1 MRNSI
6 KFLLGSEP
14 RELSGIDPTLT
25 VLDYLQQTERRT
37 GTKEGCC
44 EGDCGACTVVVARPQ
59 GDGLQYRA
67 VNACIMLAA
76 SLDGCQ
82 LLTVEDLAGTDGRL
96 HPVQQAMVAA
106 HGSQCGFCTPGF
118 VMSLFALY
126 QEADSAPEVEEVND
140 ALAGNLCRCTGYGP
154 IITAARTM
162 HDLAASE
169 PGKAADKFAG
179 ESEATLA
186 ALRSIADE
194 ETIHIQGPDGR
205 VLYAPASVDALADLL
220 AEHPDATLV
229 AGATDVGL
237 WITKALQKLDT
248 VIWLGRIAALR
259 GVRETDAGLEIGA
272 MTSYSDAAAAIA
284 ALYPDFGEVIRR
296 LGSVPVRNA
305 GTIGGNI
312 ANGSPI
318 GDTLPP
324 LIAAGATLILRQGKT
339 RRSLKLENFFI
350 GYGKQDLKAGEF
362 VESVILPLP
371 APDTRLY
378 CYKISKRFDQDISAV
393 LGAFSLK
400 VVEGKVEAARIAYG
414 GMAATPKRASAAEA
428 ALVGTDWTREAVEQ
442 AIAALQQDFTP
453 LDDMRAS
460 AQYRMQVAGNLLLKA
475 WLESQGDSAETR
487 IIAPAGGLGEAAN
500 A

>member
-14 RELSGIDPTLT
+14 RELSGVDPTLT

-44 EGDCGACTVVVARPQ
+44 EGDCGACTVVVGTP
-59 GDGLQYRA
+59 DGERIEYRA

-82 LLTVEDLAGTDGRL
+82 LLTVEDLAEANGKL
-96 HPVQQAMVAA
+96 HPVQQAMVSA

-118 VMSLFALY
+118 VMSLFALFH
-126 QEADSAPEVEEVND
+126 EADSTPEVEEVND

-169 PGKAADKFAG
+169 SGKAPDKFAR
-179 ESEATLA
+179 ETKATLR
-186 ALRSIADE
+186 ALRSFADE

-237 WITKALQKLDT
+237 WITKELQKLDT
-248 VIWLGRIAALR
+248 VIWLGRIAALK

-272 MTSYSDAAAAIA
+272 MTTYSDAAKAIA

-296 LGSVPVRNA
+296 IGSVPLRNA

-339 RRSLKLENFFI
+339 RRSLELENFFI

-400 VVEGKVEAARIAYG
+400 ITDDKVEAARIAFG
-414 GMAATPKRASAAEA
+414 GMAATPKRADAAEA
-428 ALVGTDWTREAVEQ
+428 ALVGKDWTRETVEQ
-442 AIAALQQDFTP
+442 AIAALAEDFTP

-475 WLESQGDSAETR
+475 WLESQGDSADDLETR
-487 IIAPAGGLGEAAN
+487 IMPTRETAN

>member
-6 KFLLGSEP
+6 KFLLGDQP
-14 RELSGIDPTLT
+14 RELEGVDPTLT
-25 VLDYLQQTERRT
+25 VLDYLRQTERRA
-37 GTKEGCC
+37 GTKEGCA
-44 EGDCGACTVVVARPQ
+44 EGDCGACTVVVGTPVDERI
-59 GDGLQYRA
+59 QYRA
-67 VNACIMLAA
+67 VNACIMLAV

-82 LLTVEDLAGTDGRL
+82 LLTVEDLAIADGTL
-96 HPVQQAMVAA
+96 HPVQQAMVTS

-126 QEADSAPEVEEVND
+126 HESEEAPEVEEVND

-162 HDLAASE
+162 HDLADGPDRFAQ
-169 PGKAADKFAG
+169 KA
-179 ESEATLA
+179 EATLK
-186 ALRSIADE
+186 ALRDRSDE

-205 VLYAPASVDALADLL
+205 ALYAPATVDALADLL

-237 WITKALQKLDT
+237 WITKDFRKLDP
-248 VIWLGRIAALR
+248 VIHMGRIAALSGIR
-259 GVRETDAGLEIGA
+259 DTDAGLEIGA
-272 MTSYSDAAAAIA
+272 LTTYSDAADAIA

-296 LGSVPVRNA
+296 TGSVPVRNA

-324 LIAAGATLILRQGKT
+324 LIAAGATLILRRGKT
-339 RRSLKLENFFI
+339 RRSLALEKFFI
-350 GYGKQDLKAGEF
+350 EYGKQDLRPGEF
-362 VESVILPLP
+362 VEAVILPKP
-371 APDTRLY
+371 APGTHLY

-400 VVEGKVEAARIAYG
+400 IKDGKVDVVRIAYG
-414 GMAATPKRASAAEA
+414 GMAATPRRAAAAEA
-428 ALVGTDWTREAVEQ
+428 ALIGKDWTRETVEQ
-442 AIAALQQDFTP
+442 AAAALEKDFAP
-453 LDDMRAS
+453 IDDMRAS
-460 AQYRMQVAGNLLLKA
+460 AAYRMKVAGNLLMKA
-475 WLESQGDSAETR
+475 YLESQGDGAETR
-487 IIAPAGGLGEAAN
+487 IILSREPADA
-500 A
+500 

>member
-25 VLDYLQQTERRT
+25 VLDYLQQIERRT

-44 EGDCGACTVVVARPQ
+44 EGDCGACTIVVGTPD
-59 GDGLQYRA
+59 GDRLQYRA

-82 LLTVEDLAGTDGRL
+82 LLTVEELAGADGKL

-126 QEADSAPEVEEVND
+126 QETDTAPEVEDVND

-162 HDLAASE
+162 HDLADG
-169 PGKAADKFAG
+169 PDKFEQG
-179 ESEATLA
+179 IKTTLE
-186 ALRSIADE
+186 ALRSLADE

-205 VLYAPASVDALADLL
+205 VLYAPASLDALADLL

-237 WITKALQKLDT
+237 WITKALKKLDT

-272 MTSYSDAAAAIA
+272 MTTYSDAAAAIA

-296 LGSVPVRNA
+296 IGSVPLRNV

-324 LIAAGATLILRQGKT
+324 LIAAGATLILRRGGT

-362 VESVILPLP
+362 VESVILPRP

-400 VVEGKVEAARIAYG
+400 ITDGKVEAARIAYG
-414 GMAATPKRASAAEA
+414 GMAATPKRASATEA
-428 ALVGTDWTREAVEQ
+428 ALVGKAWTRETVEQ
-442 AIAALQQDFTP
+442 AVESLRKDFTP

-460 AQYRMQVAGNLLLKA
+460 AQYRMQVAGNLLLKT
-475 WLESQGDSAETR
+475 WLESQSDGADGLETR
-487 IIAPAGGLGEAAN
+487 IMPTRETAN